1 MKHLMRLI
9 TWEKCFILSFS
20 ILPLLI
26 FLSFYGLYTNKFYFL
41 KVDNYIFSLLMI
53 IHVWFLNALRQ
64 LEKKP
69 HAHMN
74 ITRNLEYIMYAI
86 FLVYL
91 FKIAETSYIL
101 LSYFEYSDLVLPS
114 TFLPVG
120 LFILMLQFILLIV
133 TFTTFKHRV
142 EQIGP
147 YRFDR
152 VHK

>member
-1 MKHLMRLI
+1 MKHLLRLI
-9 TWEKCFILSFS
+9 TWKKCFTLSLS

-26 FLSFYGLYTNKFYFL
+26 FFSFYGLYTNKFYFL
-41 KVDNYIFSLLMI
+41 KVDNYIFSVLMI
-53 IHVWFLNALRQ
+53 IHIWFLNSLRQ
-64 LEKKP
+64 LEKEP
-69 HAHMN
+69 HMHMN

-91 FKIAETSYIL
+91 FKIVETSFIL
-101 LSYFEYSDLVLPS
+101 LSYFEYNDLVFPP

-120 LFILMLQFILLIV
+120 LIILALQSILLIL
-133 TFTTFKHRV
+133 TLTTFKHRR
-142 EQIGP
+142 ERIGP

>member
-1 MKHLMRLI
+1 MKHLLRLI
-9 TWEKCFILSFS
+9 TWKKCFILSLS

-53 IHVWFLNALRQ
+53 IHVWFLNALYQ
-64 LEKKP
+64 LEKEP
-69 HAHMN
+69 NAHMN
-74 ITRNLEYIMYAI
+74 NTRNLEYIMYAI

-101 LSYFEYSDLVLPS
+101 LSYFEYSELVLPT

-120 LFILMLQFILLIV
+120 LLILSLQFLLLIL
-133 TFTTFKHRV
+133 TFTTFIHRRDR
-142 EQIGP
+142 IGP

-152 VHK
+152 IHK

>member
-9 TWEKCFILSFS
+9 TWKKCFIFSLS

-26 FLSFYGLYTNKFYFL
+26 FFSFYGLYTNKFYFL

-53 IHVWFLNALRQ
+53 IHAWFLNALYH
-64 LEKKP
+64 LEKEP
-69 HAHMN
+69 HEHMN
-74 ITRNLEYIMYAI
+74 LTRNLEYVMYAI

-101 LSYFEYSDLVLPS
+101 LGYFEYSELVLPQ

-120 LFILMLQFILLIV
+120 LFILSLQIALLII
-133 TFTTFKHRV
+133 TFATFKLRREH
-142 EQIGP
+142 IGP